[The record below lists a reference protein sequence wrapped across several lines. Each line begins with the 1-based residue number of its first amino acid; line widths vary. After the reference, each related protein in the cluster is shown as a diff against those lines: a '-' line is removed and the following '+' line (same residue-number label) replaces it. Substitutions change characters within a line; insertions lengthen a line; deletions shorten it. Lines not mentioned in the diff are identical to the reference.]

1 MNLNKLTKAKLIDL
15 VTIYEQNTEQ
25 ILGLISKITYN
36 YTLLKLD
43 LAGFRER
50 IEGGTND

>member
-25 ILGLISKITYN
+25 ILELISKMVYS
-36 YTLLKLD
+36 YMLLKLD